1 MFTCSIFLE
10 GECSLWGCC
19 VAGGMCRY
27 KPLFDYFS
35 ALSNVAF
42 KVVADDYVTDD
53 SGTGVVHCAPAFG
66 EDDYRVCLLNNIIQ
80 KVPFSFVLVYLVFFE
95 VLILVV
101 SVCVSSLVL
110 NLFLN

>member
-1 MFTCSIFLE
+1 M
-10 GECSLWGCC
+10 
-19 VAGGMCRY
+19 
-27 KPLFDYFS
+27 
-35 ALSNVAF
+35 
-42 KVVADDYVTDD
+42 TDD

-80 KVPFSFVLVYLVFFE
+80 KVPSSSVLVYLVFLE

-101 SVCVSSLVL
+101 SICVSSLVL

>member
-1 MFTCSIFLE
+1 
-10 GECSLWGCC
+10 
-19 VAGGMCRY
+19 MCRY

-80 KVPFSFVLVYLVFFE
+80 KVPSSSVLVYLIF
-95 VLILVV
+95 VV
-101 SVCVSSLVL
+101 SVCVSSLVWICFWIECL
-110 NLFLN
+110 PNV